1 MTEKPDERPG
11 TLDEMTRLR
20 ERSFRDKPSSMG
32 RLQVII
38 WKQAVSVLCALAL
51 MLVAFAH
58 RPLETDPR
66 LSDPQ
71 IAAYLALGGSFAD
84 LCLSGDGGEDHAAH
98 ADCPA
103 CTIAKSMAL
112 APALLWWCSAAG
124 YLLPSLPRLTGGL
137 ARAHGCA
144 TSSRSRLWQ

>member
-1 MTEKPDERPG
+1 
-11 TLDEMTRLR
+11 
-20 ERSFRDKPSSMG
+20 MG
-32 RLQVII
+32 RLRISF
-38 WKQAVSVLCALAL
+38 WNQAVSVLCALAL

-71 IAAYLALGGSFAD
+71 IAAYLALGGSLAD
-84 LCLSGDGGEDHAAH
+84 LCISADNTQDHAAH

-112 APALLWWCSAAG
+112 APACLAPMGLMVWSSHRADSPET
-124 YLLPSLPRLTGGL
+124 LVLTGHGPRAPP
-137 ARAHGCA
+137 ARGPP
-144 TSSRSRLWQ
+144 SIQLI

>member
-1 MTEKPDERPG
+1 M
-11 TLDEMTRLR
+11 DEMTRLR
-20 ERSFRDKPSSMG
+20 ERSFRDKPSNMG

-38 WKQAVSVLCALAL
+38 WKQAMSVLCALAL

-58 RPLETDPR
+58 RPLETDLR

-71 IAAYLALGGSFAD
+71 IAAYLATGGSLAD
-84 LCLSGDGGEDHAAH
+84 LCISGDDGQDHVAH

-112 APALLWWCSAAG
+112 APACLAPVGLVAWSSHRAAWPET
-124 YLLPSLPRLTGGL
+124 LVLTGHGPRAPP
-137 ARAHGCA
+137 ARGPP
-144 TSSRSRLWQ
+144 SIQLI